1 MKLRLLPLAGVLYA
15 ILAIAQPATASSGAL
30 TYRAYSWTNTPT
42 AETQC
47 SEGTLTSLVLE
58 WDSEPLPGC
67 PADNF
72 LVEITG
78 SIYSPGPAT
87 QYALY
92 SDDGARVYIDG
103 QLVTWNWWDRGCSGF
118 VNDWQL
124 SEGWHEIRV
133 EYYENGGGTCLWLY
147 QVTSAGWS
155 EIPTAYLSAE
165 AAQPATTT
173 TEQPT
178 TTTEQPTTTTERTT
192 TTTEQPTT
200 TTIAPIPETTTTTSE
215 ATTTSSTLYQPTEST
230 TAQTTTS
237 TAETTSQTS
246 PSVSST
252 IPEIP
257 ANNDNTSEPIRTPL
271 TTSTTTTSS
280 IPEKIAEGLTN
291 DEAIDAATNPELVAQ
306 LTTEQAALVFAA
318 IDEEEITPEEAAAI
332 IEAVQDAPPSIRQ
345 QFEDKVNI
353 FAGKYDGYIPLGSLV
368 SVGTRRTIIITTGL
382 LVAAPTLRKR

>member
-1 MKLRLLPLAGVLYA
+1 MIRRLLPLVGVLYA
-15 ILAIAQPATASSGAL
+15 ILATAQPATASSGAL

-58 WDSEPLPGC
+58 WDSQPLAGC

-92 SDDGARVYIDG
+92 SDDGARVFIDG
-103 QLVTWNWWDRGCSGF
+103 QLVTSNWWDRGCSGY
-118 VNDWQL
+118 VHDWQL
-124 SEGWHEIRV
+124 SEGWHEIRL
-133 EYYENGGGTCLWLY
+133 EYYEAGGGTCLWLY

-155 EIPTAYLSAE
+155 EIPGAYLSPE
-165 AAQPATTT
+165 SKPPTKTTLPEPATTT
-173 TEQPT
+173 TEAVEPST
-178 TTTEQPTTTTERTT
+178 TTTSE
-192 TTTEQPTT
+192 
-200 TTIAPIPETTTTTSE
+200 PIPETTTTTTE
-215 ATTTSSTLYQPTEST
+215 ATTTSSTTYQPTEST

-237 TAETTSQTS
+237 TADTISQSS
-246 PSVSST
+246 PSTSST
-252 IPEIP
+252 IPERP
-257 ANNDNTSEPIRTPL
+257 ANNANTSEPITAPL

-280 IPEKIAEGLTN
+280 IPEKIAEGISN
-291 DEAIDAATNPELVAQ
+291 DEAIDAATNPEALAQ
-306 LTTEQAALVFAA
+306 LTTQEAALVFAA
-318 IDEEEITPEEAAAI
+318 IDEDEITAEEAAAI
-332 IEAVQDAPPSIRQ
+332 VEAVQNAPPSIRE

>member
-1 MKLRLLPLAGVLYA
+1 MIRRLLPLVGVLYA
-15 ILAIAQPATASSGAL
+15 ILATAQPATASSGAL
-30 TYRAYSWTNTPT
+30 TYRAYSWSDTPT

-47 SEGTLTSLVLE
+47 SEGNFTALVLE

-72 LVEITG
+72 FVAITG

-92 SDDGARVYIDG
+92 SDDGARLFIDG
-103 QLVTWNWWDRGCSGF
+103 QLVVSNWWDRGCSGY
-118 VNDWQL
+118 VHDLQL
-124 SEGWHEIRV
+124 SEGWHDIRL
-133 EYYENGGGTCLWLY
+133 EYYENGGNTCLWLY
-147 QVTSAGWS
+147 QITSAGLS
-155 EIPTAYLSAE
+155 EIPAAYLSPE
-165 AAQPATTT
+165 ATQPA
-173 TEQPT
+173 
-178 TTTEQPTTTTERTT
+178 TTTTERTT

-200 TTIAPIPETTTTTSE
+200 TTTEAIPETTTTTSE

-237 TAETTSQTS
+237 TADTTSQTS

-257 ANNDNTSEPIRTPL
+257 ANNESTSEPIRTPL

-306 LTTEQAALVFAA
+306 LTTEEAALVFAA

-332 IEAVQDAPPSIRQ
+332 IEAVQDAPPSIRE

>member
-1 MKLRLLPLAGVLYA
+1 MIRRLLPLAGVLYA
-15 ILAIAQPATASSGAL
+15 ILATAQPATASSGGL

-47 SEGTLTSLVLE
+47 SEGNFTSLVLE

-72 LVEITG
+72 LIEITG

-87 QYALY
+87 QYALL
-92 SDDGARVYIDG
+92 SDDGARLFIDG
-103 QLVTWNWWDRGCSGF
+103 QLVVSNWWDRGCSGY
-118 VNDWQL
+118 VHDLEL
-124 SEGWHEIRV
+124 SEGWHDIRL
-133 EYYENGGGTCLWLY
+133 EYYENGGNSCLWLY
-147 QVTSAGWS
+147 QITSAGWS
-155 EIPTAYLSAE
+155 EIPTAYLNAE
-165 AAQPATTT
+165 AAQS
-173 TEQPT
+173 T

-192 TTTEQPTT
+192 TTTEQP
-200 TTIAPIPETTTTTSE
+200 TTSE

-318 IDEEEITPEEAAAI
+318 INEDEITAEEAAAI
-332 IEAVQDAPPSIRQ
+332 VEAVQDAPPSIRE